1 MFSDEDVVIPELI
14 GELDLLQRFVIYL
27 DRLGIFIFRLPGS
40 PRDFEVR
47 EVGEG
52 ASVKA
57 DEELD

>member
-1 MFSDEDVVIPELI
+1 MTAAISMMGY
-14 GELDLLQRFVIYL
+14 GEYILVPCMLSSSEL